1 MLHTH
6 TGAALL
12 QIGERRLDQGRTQ
25 TFARDQRPASAAADR
40 KRLAD
45 DGAGKPRRSI
55 RRIDIEC
62 RKEKR
67 LDQALVE
74 RAFAGDDFA
83 HRLAGRRPQKPR
95 QRQIVEHA
103 GSRHPPLGIEDPEWN
118 RPVVEA
124 QRPTR
129 TACEIGEGKLGA
141 RRTNQLRFGADAA
154 QIPERGVIAGQQQ
167 MVAVVDRHADRCIVI
182 RTAAAAREGGRF
194 VHHDGAALR
203 CEPHRGGKAGEAGA
217 DDVSCSAHHT
227 RLRKTMRR
235 SFAFGSFTGAR
246 GGTKPRA
253 ISFSRMM

>member
-1 MLHTH
+1 MR
-6 TGAALL
+6 
-12 QIGERRLDQGRTQ
+12 ERRLDQGRAQ
-25 TFARDQRPASAAADR
+25 TFARNQRPAGAAADR

-55 RRIDIEC
+55 GRVDIEC
-62 RKEKR
+62 GEEKR
-67 LDQALVE
+67 LDQPLVE
-74 RAFAGDDFA
+74 RAFAGDDLA

-118 RPVVEA
+118 RTVVEA
-124 QRPTR
+124 QRPMGAAR
-129 TACEIGEGKLGA
+129 EIGEGEFRA
-141 RRTNQLRFGADAA
+141 RRADQPRFGADAA
-154 QIPERGVIAGQQQ
+154 QISERGVIAGQQQ
-167 MVAVVDRHADRCIVI
+167 MVAVVDRHADRRIVI
-182 RTAAAAREGGRF
+182 RTAAAAGEGGRL

-203 CEPHRGGKAGEAGA
+203 REPHRGGKAGEAGA

-227 RLRKTMRR
+227 RLRKTMRM